1 MLNRSE
7 SKYFATAARMDEAFL
22 ELLEQK
28 DFAYITVKELCAKAG
43 VNRSTFYLHYETL
56 ADLLAE
62 SAQHIIDRFVAA
74 MPHDTQEF
82 LEKLPERPVEE
93 LYLITP
99 EYLVPYLTYVKEHRR
114 VFRTT
119 VEQAS
124 ALRMND
130 AYEALSRHVFLPIL
144 NRFGVSAADREYL
157 MAFYISGLMAII
169 NRWLQAD
176 CQDSI
181 EHIISVMQT
190 CITRGAGQAKRAS
203 Q

>member
-1 MLNRSE
+1 MNRSE

-114 VFRTT
+114 VFRTI

>member
-1 MLNRSE
+1 MNRSE

-62 SAQHIIDRFVAA
+62 SAQYIIDRFVAA

-82 LEKLPERPVEE
+82 LEKLSERPVEE

>member
-1 MLNRSE
+1 MNRSE
-7 SKYFATAARMDEAFL
+7 SKYFATAARMDEALL

-28 DFAYITVKELCAKAG
+28 DFAYITVKELCARAG

-82 LEKLPERPVEE
+82 LRKLPERPVEE

-124 ALRMND
+124 ALRMTD

-190 CITRGAGQAKRAS
+190 CIARGAGQAKRAS

>member
-1 MLNRSE
+1 MNRSE

-169 NRWLQAD
+169 NRWLQTD